1 MTKQSTDSKKL
12 LSREPSFMY
21 DTTVEAFNT
30 QGTAVDEMKIETH
43 ESVKGLSDEDVQLF
57 VEDIEQLD
65 GFDVQKFECN
75 DTDLSQ
81 QEGSS
86 LRLVAAE
93 SDNLLSLSSSTATV
107 KTVTT
112 SAVSIPGSEKNRRLS
127 AISLEENSK
136 ISTTPEG
143 EKYFMKR
150 EESFVAKVAKG
161 EVEKLAVD
169 INDYF
174 SLEHSASSSSLSV
187 RPVVVS
193 PEAEIVVEDLGSQ
206 SNLTVKPLDKP
217 CSSYEHLYDTID
229 PEIQIT
235 NEAVMTKSEIME
247 NLGDKF
253 VGTQEMPEYFT
264 SFEELYLRADEQSN
278 PEISDSMTDQAVERW
293 SAPAG
298 TVEPPILNASELS
311 NRLQPVQAKIDSHW
325 DEFEILMST
334 ETITGGG

>member
-1 MTKQSTDSKKL
+1 
-12 LSREPSFMY
+12 MY

-30 QGTAVDEMKIETH
+30 QGTAVDDLKNDNR
-43 ESVKGLSDEDVQLF
+43 ESVIGLSDEDAHLF
-57 VEDIEQLD
+57 VEDNEQLD
-65 GFDVQKFECN
+65 GFVGQKFECN
-75 DTDLSQ
+75 DTNLPKEDSSSKLFSV
-81 QEGSS
+81 ENENLSS
-86 LRLVAAE
+86 L
-93 SDNLLSLSSSTATV
+93 SCSTAKV

-112 SAVSIPGSEKNRRLS
+112 SAVSIPGPGNNRRLS

-235 NEAVMTKSEIME
+235 NEAVMTKSEIMK

-253 VGTQEMPEYFT
+253 VGTQEIPEYFA
-264 SFEELYLRADEQSN
+264 SFEELYLRADDQSN
-278 PEISDSMTDQAVERW
+278 AEIS
-293 SAPAG
+293 
-298 TVEPPILNASELS
+298 
-311 NRLQPVQAKIDSHW
+311 
-325 DEFEILMST
+325 EFLT
-334 ETITGGG
+334 